1 MNKFKTDKHTIMTA
15 QQHFKHE
22 GSGALL
28 GALEELSH
36 YVGNTRLYPITRLH
50 KHPKVRIYAKLEW
63 EQFGGSVKA
72 RPAFNIIWEAVKSGE
87 LTQEKRLLDA
97 SSGNTGIAYA
107 VFAAAA
113 GIKLTLCIPENA
125 SKERKHLLQALGAEV
140 IYTSPYEGTDGA
152 QQVARELHS
161 SHPELY
167 YYADQYNNDANWQ
180 AHFKGTAK
188 EIWEQTNG
196 EVSHFIAG
204 LGTTGTF
211 TGTGRGL
218 RELNKDI
225 QLVALQPESPM
236 HALEGWKHLETA
248 IVPGIFDPQ
257 LVDRHLLVN
266 SERAFETLSKA
277 ALLEGLTLS
286 PSAAANLTGA
296 LSLAE
301 ELEEGVIVTILA
313 DDHSKYTDIIEAYN
327 SRK

>member
-1 MNKFKTDKHTIMTA
+1 MTA
-15 QQHFKHE
+15 QQNFKQE
-22 GSGALL
+22 GSAALL

-36 YVGNTRLYPITRLH
+36 YVGNTPLYPITRLH
-50 KHPKVRIYAKLEW
+50 NNPRVRIYAKLEW

-125 SKERKHLLQALGAEV
+125 SKERKHLLKALGAEV
-140 IYTSPYEGTDGA
+140 IYTSPFEGTDGA
-152 QQVARELHS
+152 QAVAKELHKS
-161 SHPELY
+161 NPELY
-167 YYADQYNNDANWQ
+167 YYADQYNNEANWK
-180 AHFKGTAK
+180 AHFQGTAK

-196 EVSHFIAG
+196 SVSHFIAG

-225 QLVALQPESPM
+225 QLVALQPESPL

-248 IVPGIFDPQ
+248 VVPGIFDNQ
-257 LVDRHLLVN
+257 LADKHH
-266 SERAFETLSKA
+266 EAFKTLRKA

-296 LSLAE
+296 LALAN
-301 ELEEGVIVTILA
+301 ELDEGVIVTVLA
-313 DDHSKYTDIIEAYN
+313 DDHSKYTDIIQEYN
-327 SRK
+327 AER